1 MMYQL
6 TKQEVMGIPSSIK
19 CAIPLARR
27 SVTNILMIGML
38 WCTFGAQPIIAQEAQ
53 QADTSSQTA
62 AVTTASDQTR
72 ATPSGSLTQ
81 KPSIAPSQT
90 ASKNVA
96 VPKLAQKRGRALS
109 TTEFELNAFT
119 SKISDHFTGRINLWR
134 DNRIQRI
141 WLRTGY
147 SFGRS
152 RTYSKTKVNE
162 TDLSTFTA
170 DLGLRL
176 SSGKEG
182 YRFIRVAANYRT
194 REPNLRDYPKKA
206 GYYMFAVGLGKTLFS
221 VLESEIS
228 LASVAKINREGF
240 TERSVVPVYNFGLK
254 VPLNSDTTLDG
265 DLRFIEPFTDNP
277 LTDIRLNLTYK
288 LTSSLSLRLSYL
300 ANNMLNNLLIPIT
313 SRPETDWDKSFRIS
327 LVFSKSAK

>member
-1 MMYQL
+1 M
-6 TKQEVMGIPSSIK
+6 
-19 CAIPLARR
+19 A
-27 SVTNILMIGML
+27 
-38 WCTFGAQPIIAQEAQ
+38 
-53 QADTSSQTA
+53 
-62 AVTTASDQTR
+62 
-72 ATPSGSLTQ
+72 
-81 KPSIAPSQT
+81 
-90 ASKNVA
+90 
-96 VPKLAQKRGRALS
+96 

-119 SKISDHFTGRINLWR
+119 SKISDHFTGRINLLR

-240 TERSVVPVYNFGLK
+240 TERSLVPVYNFGLK
-254 VPLNSDTTLDG
+254 VPLTSDTTLDG

-313 SRPETDWDKSFRIS
+313 SRPETDWDKSFRMS